1 MPRQIEWFAQESGKA
16 ELLKALIPK
25 TYSCISD
32 GLSKLPVL
40 TSLTIE
46 NIQIAWRIF
55 QIYLRTTVEYLK
67 IKL

>member
-25 TYSCISD
+25 TYGCSSG
-32 GLSKLPVL
+32 GLSTLPFV

-46 NIQIAWRIF
+46 NIRIPWRIF
-55 QIYLRTTVEYLK
+55 QIYLSTTVECLK
-67 IKL
+67 VKL